1 MMSRVNPTRPQKK
14 RLLEANAYRCC
25 VCKRSSIGFNFH
37 HIDGDPSNTV
47 DQNLAVLCVEDHDKN
62 NRPIEYKGRAN
73 HLELDAKEILR
84 FKDSWEA
91 FVEEAK
97 KPDPKVLTTL
107 SCYGTEDLIHS
118 LQLVM
123 QWPDERIEYKRDFH
137 LLDGDL
143 DRLTD
148 ELFKELAS
156 IGPHVKIALV
166 NQPLPIEH
174 CPCCGVG
181 LSRTM
186 KPAVVT
192 RLTDPSWATESLCCI
207 YINPI
212 QPSLALVFF
221 LGEQQLLSGSL
232 HLCQGKYLHY
242 SSEGVD
248 DRVLVK
254 PKPSVCAQATQIVNH
269 VLNEWTPAKTLIG
282 TGDPDDPQIICDLKL
297 PKVWEKKTTK
307 SFQGTSSL
315 RRAPKLKHS

>member
-1 MMSRVNPTRPQKK
+1 MSRVEPTDAQKQ
-14 RLLEANAYRCC
+14 RLLEANAFRCC

-37 HIDGDPSNTV
+37 HIDGDSSNTV

-62 NRPIEYKGRAN
+62 HRPIEYNGRAN
-73 HLELDAKEILR
+73 HLELDAKEILHL
-84 FKDSWEA
+84 KDSWEA
-91 FVEEAK
+91 FVGEAK
-97 KPDPKVLTTL
+97 KSDPKVLATL
-107 SCYGTEDLIHS
+107 SGYGTKDLVHS

-148 ELFKELAS
+148 EVFKELDS
-156 IGPHVKIALV
+156 IGPHVKVAVI
-166 NQPLPIEH
+166 NQPLPVEH
-174 CPCCGVG
+174 CPCCGAG

-192 RLTDPSWATESLCCI
+192 RLTDPAWATDSLCCI

-221 LGEQQLLSGSL
+221 LSKQQLLSGSL

-242 SSEGVD
+242 HSEGVN
-248 DRVLVK
+248 DRVPVK
-254 PKPSVCAQATQIVNH
+254 LKPSVRAQATRIVNH
-269 VLNEWTPAKTLIG
+269 ILNEWTPARTLIG
-282 TGDPDDPQIICDLKL
+282 TGDPDDPKIISDLKL
-297 PKVWEKKTTK
+297 PKVWEGKTTK
-307 SFQGTSSL
+307 SFQGTSRL
-315 RRAPKLKHS
+315 RRAPKLKQ